1 VNISEGFIK
10 RPIATSL
17 LMAAIALFGLVAY
30 RSLPVSDLPNVD
42 FPTLLVTAQLPGAS
56 PETMGASV
64 ATPLENQFSMI
75 AGLESMTSVNS
86 LGSTQITLEFD
97 LNRSLDGA
105 AVDVQAAITQAARL
119 LPQGMPTPPTFT
131 KVNPAD
137 QPILYLVITSTTV
150 PPWTLDEYAET
161 RIAQRISMVSGV
173 AQVQVLGS
181 QKYAV
186 HAQLDPH
193 ALAARQIGINEVE
206 TALRAWN
213 VNTPTGSIIG
223 PHKAF
228 TLQATGQLMNADQYK
243 DMVVSYR
250 NGAPVR
256 LRELGAVVDGVE
268 DQRTASWFYTKGS
281 EQRAI
286 TLGIQRQPGTNTIAV
301 ADAVKAL
308 LPQFKLEL
316 PTSVHMDVLY
326 DRSDTI
332 RESYRDV
339 QFTMLLTL
347 ALVIMVIFVFLRN
360 VWATVIPSLALPFSI
375 IGTFAVMYMLG
386 YSLDNLSMMAL
397 ILSVGFVVDDA
408 IVMLENIY
416 RHVEMGEAPLE
427 ASLVGSREIGFTIV
441 SMTLSLAAVFIPVL
455 FMGGVLGRLF
465 REFSVTIC
473 VAILISGV
481 VSVTLTPMLC
491 SRFLK
496 KPHQR
501 KAGVA
506 AGTGQHGHAGETG
519 EQAGFGARLGAATER
534 AFEWMLG
541 GYDRTLQIVLRH
553 RPATML
559 AFVLVLLATAALFV
573 VVPKGFIPD
582 QDTDQISVTTE
593 AAQGTAF
600 DKLVEYQRQVAEIIS
615 ADSNVEGLVSTVG
628 GQAANTLGGP
638 NLGQIVVHLKPRD
651 ERKELANDI
660 ITRLRPLLAGVP
672 GVQVYLQ
679 NPPTVRIGGQVSKSL
694 YQYSMQSP
702 DREALYQASRHLVKN
717 LAGVDG
723 IEDLTSDLAVTSPQV
738 NVDID
743 RDKAAALGVNANQI
757 ENAFYDAYGPRWVS
771 TIYAPVNEYKVLLE
785 LAPQFQADPTALS
798 LLYFKTQP
806 APGAGQAVA
815 AQTADRQA
823 GGTGQTTAYTSGTV
837 VPLDTLA
844 HATQTVG
851 PQTVSHKGQL
861 PAVTVSFA
869 LKPGASLGHVLTQ
882 VREIATETLPEGVS
896 GQFEGAAKAFQSSLG
911 NLAVLL
917 VIAIM
922 VVYIV
927 LGILYESYIHP
938 LTILSGLPSAAFGA
952 LVTLIVFRMDLNIYA
967 FVGMI
972 MLIGIVEK
980 NAIMQIDFA
989 LEAERSG
996 MTPEKAIYQGCLIRF
1011 RPIMMTTMAALL
1023 GAVPIAVG
1031 YGAGGE
1037 ARQPLGLVVVGG
1049 LLFSQLVTLYLTPVV
1064 YTYMAQLQD
1073 WLKSRQKARDLQP
1086 AHATR

>member
-1 VNISEGFIK
+1 MNISEGFIR

-17 LMAAIALFGLVAY
+17 LMAAIALFGAVAY

-64 ATPLENQFSMI
+64 ATPLENQFSTI

-86 LGSTQITLEFD
+86 LGSTQITLEFNLD
-97 LNRSLDGA
+97 RSLDGA
-105 AVDVQAAITQAARL
+105 AVDVQGAITQASRL

-137 QPILYLVITSTTV
+137 QPILYLVIRSTTL
-150 PPWTLDEYAET
+150 PAWTLDEWAET
-161 RIAQRISMVSGV
+161 RIAQRISQVSGV
-173 AQVQVLGS
+173 AQVQVLGA

-193 ALAARQIGINEVE
+193 QLAARQIGINEVE
-206 TALRAWN
+206 SALRAWN
-213 VNTPTGSIIG
+213 VNVPAGNIIG
-223 PHKAF
+223 PHRAY
-228 TLQATGQLMNADQYK
+228 TLQATGQLMNADEFK
-243 DMVVSYR
+243 SMVVAYR
-250 NGAPVR
+250 KGVPVR
-256 LRELGAVVDGVE
+256 LDSLGKVVDGPE
-268 DQRTASWFYTKGS
+268 DPHTASWYYTSDG

-301 ADAVKAL
+301 ADAVRAL
-308 LPQFKLEL
+308 LPQFQSEL
-316 PTSVHMDVLY
+316 PTSVHMDILY

-347 ALVIMVIFVFLRN
+347 GLVIMVIFVFLRN

-375 IGTFAVMYMLG
+375 VGTFAVMYLLG

-416 RHVEMGEAPLE
+416 RHVEHGEDPLK
-427 ASLVGSREIGFTIV
+427 ASLDGSREIGFTIV

-496 KPHQR
+496 RPP
-501 KAGVA
+501 
-506 AGTGQHGHAGETG
+506 
-519 EQAGFGARLGAATER
+519 QAGRPTALSRFVGATER
-534 AFEWMLG
+534 YFEAMLRF
-541 GYDRTLQIVLRH
+541 YERTLQGALRN
-553 RPATML
+553 RGATV
-559 AFVLVLLATAALFV
+559 AAAAVVLVLTGALFV
-573 VVPKGFIPD
+573 IVPKGFIPD
-582 QDTDQISVTTE
+582 QDTDQITVTTE
-593 AAQGTAF
+593 AAQGTSF
-600 DKLVEYQRQVAEIIS
+600 DNLVRYQRIVSTVIGQDPAVAR
-615 ADSNVEGLVSTVG
+615 LVSTVG
-628 GQAANTLGGP
+628 GSASNTLGGP
-638 NLGQIVVHLKPRD
+638 NLGQIVVTLVPRRDRSLLAD
-651 ERKELANDI
+651 EVIE
-660 ITRLRPLLAGVP
+660 RLRPQLAGLP
-672 GVQVYLQ
+672 GMQVYMQ
-679 NPPTVRIGGQVSKSL
+679 NPPTIRIGGQVSKSP
-694 YQYSMQSP
+694 YQYSIQAA
-702 DREALYQASRHLVKN
+702 DKARLYATADTLLKR
-717 LAGVDG
+717 LATVPG
-723 IEDLTSDLAVTSPQV
+723 IQDLTSDLEVTSPQV
-738 NVDID
+738 NVEID
-743 RDKAAALGVNANQI
+743 RDKAAAVGVTASQI

-785 LAPQFQADPTALS
+785 LAPQFQSDPATLS
-798 LLYFKTQP
+798 MLYFK
-806 APGAGQAVA
+806 
-815 AQTADRQA
+815 
-823 GGTGQTTAYTSGTV
+823 GTGPL

-844 HATQTVG
+844 RVKQQIG
-851 PQTVSHKGQL
+851 PQTVSHAGQL
-861 PAVTVSFA
+861 PATTISFGLA
-869 LKPGASLGHVLTQ
+869 PGASLGTVLTRVGEVAAQ
-882 VREIATETLPEGVS
+882 TLPSDVT
-896 GQFEGAAKAFQSSLG
+896 GQFQGAAKAFDGALT

-917 VIAIM
+917 VIAVL

-927 LGILYESYIHP
+927 LGVLYESYIHP

-952 LVTLIVFRMDLNIYA
+952 LVTLLLFGLDLNIYA

-989 LEAERSG
+989 LDAQRSG
-996 MTPEKAIYQGCLIRF
+996 MSAEEAIYQGCLVRF
-1011 RPIMMTTMAALL
+1011 RPIMMTTMAAML
-1023 GAVPIAVG
+1023 GAVPIAIG

-1064 YTYMAQLQD
+1064 FIYMAQLQA
-1073 WLKSRQKARDLQP
+1073 WLGRRSLRGHQP
-1086 AHATR
+1086 VGLSEAAAE